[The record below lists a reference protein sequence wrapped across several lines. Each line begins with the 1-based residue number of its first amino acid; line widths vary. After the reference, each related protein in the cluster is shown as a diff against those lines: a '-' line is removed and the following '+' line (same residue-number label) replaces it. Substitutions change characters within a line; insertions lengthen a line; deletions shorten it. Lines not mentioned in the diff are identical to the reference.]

1 MTLAITNIY
10 RHPVKGLTPE
20 PLERVDLAPGEGL
33 PHDRRF
39 AIAHGATRFDPAA
52 PEWMPKTNFLMLM
65 KDERLAKL
73 RTRFDDATGILTVE
87 RDGKTVARASLE
99 DQTGRT
105 VLEQFFG
112 AYLKAESR
120 GAPKIVAAP
129 GHMFSDVAAKVVSII
144 GLASIGDLER
154 VVRAPVDPRRFRANV
169 YFAGG
174 RPWEEMQWVGRQI
187 AIGPVTLEVVKP
199 ITRCAATN
207 VNPETAERDLNLP
220 LALQKGFGH
229 PNMGIY
235 ARVVSAGAIAV
246 GDAIAPGDAI
256 EPVA

>member
-1 MTLAITNIY
+1 MTLAIANIY

-20 PLERVDLAPGEGL
+20 PLARVDLTPGEGL
-33 PHDRRF
+33 PYDRRF
-39 AIAHGATRFDPAA
+39 AIAHGATRFDPSA

-73 RTRFDDATGILTVE
+73 RTSFDDATGLLTVE

-112 AYLKAESR
+112 AYLRAESR
-120 GAPKIVAAP
+120 GAPKIVSAP

-174 RPWEEMQWVGRQI
+174 RPWEEMQWVGRHI
-187 AIGPVTLEVVKP
+187 AVGPVQLEVIKP

-207 VNPETAERDLNLP
+207 VNPDTAERDLNLP
-220 LALQKGFGH
+220 LALQQGFGH
-229 PNMGIY
+229 PTMGIY
-235 ARVVSAGAIAV
+235 ARVVSGGPIAV
-246 GDAIAPGDAI
+246 GDAIVPAA
-256 EPVA
+256 

>member
-1 MTLAITNIY
+1 MTLAIAHLY

-20 PLERVDLAPGEGL
+20 PLTRVDLTPGEGL

-39 AIAHGATRFDPAA
+39 AIAHGATRFDPSA

-73 RTRFDDATGILTVE
+73 RTRFDDATAILTVE

-99 DQTGRT
+99 DPTGRT
-105 VLEQFFG
+105 VLEQFFA

-120 GAPKIVAAP
+120 GAPKIVSAP

-144 GLASIGDLER
+144 GLASIADLER
-154 VVRAPVDPRRFRANV
+154 VARAPVDPRRFRANV

-187 AIGPVTLEVVKP
+187 AIGPAADPVRLEVMKP

-220 LALQKGFGH
+220 LALQQGFGH

-235 ARVVSAGAIAV
+235 ARVLSGGAIAV
-246 GDAIAPGDAI
+246 GDSIAPPA
-256 EPVA
+256 

>member
-1 MTLAITNIY
+1 MTLAIANLY

-20 PLERVDLAPGEGL
+20 PLTRVDLTPGEGL

-39 AIAHGATRFDPAA
+39 AIAHGATRFDPSA
-52 PEWMPKTNFLMLM
+52 PEWMPKTSFLMLM

-73 RTRFDDATGILTVE
+73 RTRFDDATGVLTVE
-87 RDGKTVARASLE
+87 RDGKSVARGNLA
-99 DQTGRT
+99 DATGRT

-120 GAPKIVAAP
+120 GAPKIVSAP

-144 GLASIGDLER
+144 GLASIADLER

-174 RPWEEMQWVGRQI
+174 RPWEEMQWVGRRI
-187 AIGPVTLEVVKP
+187 AIGDVSLEVVKP

-220 LALQKGFGH
+220 LSLQQGFGH

-235 ARVVSAGAIAV
+235 ARVLTPGPIAV
-246 GDAIAPGDAI
+246 GDAITPPA
-256 EPVA
+256 

>member
-1 MTLAITNIY
+1 MTLAITHLY

-20 PLERVDLAPGEGL
+20 PLTRVALTPGEGL
-33 PHDRRF
+33 PYDRRF

-73 RTRFDDATGILTVE
+73 RTRYDDATGILTIE
-87 RDGKTVARASLE
+87 RDGKTVAHGSLE
-99 DQTGRT
+99 DATGRT

-112 AYLKAESR
+112 AYLANEAR
-120 GAPKIVAAP
+120 GAPKIVSAP

-144 GLASIGDLER
+144 GLASIRDLER

-169 YFAGG
+169 YFEGG
-174 RPWEEMQWVGRQI
+174 RPWEEMQWTGRQI
-187 AIGPVTLEVVKP
+187 AIGPVRLEVVKA

-207 VNPETAERDLNLP
+207 VNPDTAERDLNLP

-229 PNMGIY
+229 PTMGIY
-235 ARVVSAGAIAV
+235 ARVLNAGQIAL
-246 GDAIAPGDAI
+246 GDAIGPAA
-256 EPVA
+256 

>member
-1 MTLAITNIY
+1 MTLAIASIY

-20 PLERVDLAPGEGL
+20 ALTRVELTPGEGL

-39 AIAHGATRFDPAA
+39 AIAHGATRFDPVA
-52 PEWMPKTNFLMLM
+52 PEWLAKTNFLMLM

-73 RTRFDDATGILTVE
+73 HTSFDDATGVLTVA

-112 AYLKAESR
+112 AYLRSESR
-120 GAPKIVAAP
+120 GAPKIVSAP

-169 YFAGG
+169 YFSGG
-174 RPWEEMQWVGRQI
+174 RPWEEMQWVGRRI
-187 AIGPVTLEVVKP
+187 AIGPVQLAVIKT

-207 VNPETAERDLNLP
+207 VDPDTGERDLNLP
-220 LALQKGFGH
+220 LALQQGFGH
-229 PNMGIY
+229 PTMGIY
-235 ARVVSAGAIAV
+235 ARVLTAGAIAL
-246 GDAIAPGDAI
+246 GDAIAPPA
-256 EPVA
+256 

>member
-1 MTLAITNIY
+1 
-10 RHPVKGLTPE
+10 
-20 PLERVDLAPGEGL
+20 
-33 PHDRRF
+33 
-39 AIAHGATRFDPAA
+39 
-52 PEWMPKTNFLMLM
+52 MLM

-73 RTRFDDATGILTVE
+73 RTRFDDATGILAVE
-87 RDGKTVARASLE
+87 RDGKTVARASL
-99 DQTGRT
+99 DDPTGRT
-105 VLEQFFG
+105 VLEQFFA

-120 GAPKIVAAP
+120 GAPKIVSAP

-144 GLASIGDLER
+144 GLASIADLER

-174 RPWEEMQWVGRQI
+174 RPWEEMQWIGRKI
-187 AIGPVTLEVVKP
+187 AIGSVALEVVKT

-220 LALQKGFGH
+220 LALQQGFGH

-235 ARVVSAGAIAV
+235 ARVLSGGAIAV
-246 GDAIAPGDAI
+246 GDEIAPPA
-256 EPVA
+256 